1 MLETKIILDINV
13 NICLV
18 DERTTCL
25 TKFNTKK
32 EKNVIKN
39 ITSQVKVK

>member
-18 DERTTCL
+18 DEITTCL

-32 EKNVIKN
+32 RKKI
-39 ITSQVKVK
+39 

>member
-13 NICLV
+13 NVCLV

-32 EKNVIKN
+32 RIKYDKN
-39 ITSQVKVK
+39 ITSQVKVE